1 MEIILGIER
10 LSRPFVNPVVTL
22 GNFDGVHLGHRKIFA
37 RIKEEA
43 SRGNGEAV
51 VMTFDPHPLKVLAP
65 DRCPPL
71 LTCFRKKMALI
82 EASGIETVLCIP
94 FTKAFSQMSPSVFVK
109 EIMVD
114 KVAVKK
120 IIVGYNYHF
129 GKNKEGNVETLR
141 RLGKS
146 LSVDVDVMDPWIVDG
161 TVVSSSRIRTL
172 IKAGDLETAA
182 KLLGREFSVSGPVVE
197 GAKRGRTLGFPT
209 ANVAMS
215 DQVTPRSG
223 VYAVEVLW
231 NGLLFDGVAN
241 IGVNPTFR
249 PDPSEGK
256 AKVSF
261 EVYILDFDRNIYGDE
276 IEVSFKK
283 RIRDEVRFGS
293 TAELIDHIQ
302 SDVRW
307 ARENVFDKRTRD
319 T

>member
-1 MEIILGIER
+1 
-10 LSRPFVNPVVTL
+10 
-22 GNFDGVHLGHRKIFA
+22 
-37 RIKEEA
+37 
-43 SRGNGEAV
+43 
-51 VMTFDPHPLKVLAP
+51 
-65 DRCPPL
+65 
-71 LTCFRKKMALI
+71 
-82 EASGIETVLCIP
+82 
-94 FTKAFSQMSPSVFVK
+94 
-109 EIMVD
+109 
-114 KVAVKK
+114 
-120 IIVGYNYHF
+120 
-129 GKNKEGNVETLR
+129 
-141 RLGKS
+141 
-146 LSVDVDVMDPWIVDG
+146 
-161 TVVSSSRIRTL
+161 
-172 IKAGDLETAA
+172 
-182 KLLGREFSVSGPVVE
+182 
-197 GAKRGRTLGFPT
+197 
-209 ANVAMS
+209 
-215 DQVTPRSG
+215 VTPRSG